1 MIRTAV
7 LLPPRPGRGIG
18 YAMSMRAVA
27 WPEPDPQIAAAI
39 TARYRGKRPRPLAV
53 LIGDQLG
60 EWLGGE
66 EFAAAFGIRGRPG
79 WSPSRLALVTVLQRA
94 ENLLTG
100 RRLKRCGPGS
110 TGSTCWACPGM
121 IRALTTR
128 CWPSSGPG
136 CRGRPGAGGA
146 GWAAGTAGR
155 NRPGQGRRQAAHRL
169 RPRHRGGGGAE
180 PAGAGRGER
189 ARGDRGAGG
198 GAPGLAGASGL
209 GG

>member
-1 MIRTAV
+1 MRT
-7 LLPPRPGRGIG
+7 
-18 YAMSMRAVA
+18 
-27 WPEPDPQIAAAI
+27 
-39 TARYRGKRPRPLAV
+39 
-53 LIGDQLG
+53 
-60 EWLGGE
+60 
-66 EFAAAFGIRGRPG
+66 
-79 WSPSRLALVTVLQRA
+79 
-94 ENLLTG
+94 LLTG

-169 RPRHRGGGGAE
+169 RPRPGGGGGADRV
-180 PAGAGRGER
+180 GGGGGGGGG
-189 ARGDRGAGG
+189 GDGGGGGGPPGGGGAGG
-198 GAPGLAGASGL
+198 L
-209 GG
+209 GGCLRPPV